1 MRILFSS
8 WPAYGHLLPM
18 LPLARAARRAGH
30 DDLISSGSDVTGLI
44 EQRGFAAPRGAD
56 RRRGLHRG
64 GGAHGPFGEHSPQD
78 EMTTAAGRSRPG
90 RGAAGQGSPTVP
102 A

>member
-18 LPLARAARRAGH
+18 LRLARAARRAGH

-56 RRRGLHRG
+56 PRRGPTPRRRRTR
-64 GGAHGPFGEHSPQD
+64 PPSVSSPRR
-78 EMTTAAGRSRPG
+78 TR
-90 RGAAGQGSPTVP
+90 
-102 A
+102 